1 MKYQNNAC
9 MIYLYMR
16 QINSNKGDYKMEDP
30 NKNVDPLAAL
40 INKHKAA
47 AEDAPTPN
55 ISTEPAAPT
64 IPDDEDIYGENDQ
77 QKEIEAEDRRRD
89 DERRAMAAEFEA
101 NKEANKKGIMPPDE
115 KDMSYHADAIGFQ
128 TEKLA
133 IVTTMINKVVAKYK
147 LISGGIPQDNM
158 TDNEGNVVLGQV
170 AVKGELTDLYER
182 NGDVITPEFEKIIL
196 DNWIM
201 PDGTFASDNIV
212 NGVVVDRTI
221 TPVTTDAPVSTD
233 NATAAPTTT
242 EPEKNPTIN
251 ITVEKDTPV
260 TVNVDES
267 ITANFAQTRQ
277 VDIVVKEVTEQEL
290 LRANIIENSNIEGII
305 TTYDAGINDVPVT
318 LPLSG
323 YRCVI
328 RAINWM
334 DFIKL
339 TAPSSNNPVDNELKK
354 WSVIYDHLKN
364 VSIGEFKDLEDFM
377 KKTKYQ
383 DRELLM
389 WGLLV
394 ATSDD
399 EENIEIRCGNPRCR
413 KPIKLKYRPR
423 NIYHLDETRIPK
435 WWTAAHNAAPGE
447 DAVKVFDSASGL
459 RKRYKLNK
467 TGIIVEINEPS
478 AYEFVTEKLP
488 LVNELYKRY
497 RPDGNMAE
505 MDPNDPTMM
514 EFDYLSANAMFV
526 SAMTIVRNEN
536 GKVKEYRFTDWES
549 IEEIITK
556 SLDAEDSS
564 ALLKIIEK
572 ARNNVSPVTFRIND
586 VTCDSCKQHIEYIP
600 INDIGSTL
608 LFQVSQRLSNTQI
621 NLIEMD

>member
-1 MKYQNNAC
+1 
-9 MIYLYMR
+9 MIYLY
-16 QINSNKGDYKMEDP
+16 NDTNKNLYKGAYKMDE
-30 NKNVDPLAAL
+30 NKNIDPLADL
-40 INKHKAA
+40 INRHKAA
-47 AEDAPTPN
+47 NGEAPTPN
-55 ISTEPAAPT
+55 ISTKPETPS
-64 IPDDEDIYGENDQ
+64 IPEDEDIYGENDQ
-77 QKEIEAEDRRRD
+77 QKEIEAEDAAREA
-89 DERRAMAAEFEA
+89 ERVALAAEQQA
-101 NKEANKKGIMPPDE
+101 TKEANKKGIMPPDE
-115 KDMSYHADAIGFQ
+115 KDMSYHADAIAFQ
-128 TEKLA
+128 TEKMA
-133 IVTTMINKVVAKYK
+133 IVTTMTNKVVAKYH

-158 TDNEGNVVLGQV
+158 VDSNGNVILGQI
-170 AVKGELTDLYER
+170 AMRGELIDLYER
-182 NGDVITPEFEKIIL
+182 DGDVITPEFEKMIL

-201 PDGTFASDNIV
+201 PDGTLASDNIV
-212 NGVVVDRTI
+212 NGVVVDSTMQSA
-221 TPVTTDAPVSTD
+221 TPATTENGTD
-233 NATAAPTTT
+233 TTSASNNDT
-242 EPEKNPTIN
+242 VKAEPEKNPTIN

-267 ITANFAQTRQ
+267 ITANFAKANQ
-277 VDIVVKEVTEQEL
+277 VDIVVKEVSEQEL
-290 LRANIIENSNIEGII
+290 LKANIIENSNIEGII
-305 TTYDAGINDVPVT
+305 TTYDAGINDVPLT

-354 WSVIYDHLKN
+354 WSVIYDHIKN

-413 KPIKLKYRPR
+413 KPIRLAYRPR
-423 NIYHLDETRIPK
+423 TIYHLDETNVPK
-435 WWTAAHNAAPGE
+435 WWTAAANAAPGE
-447 DAVKVFDSASGL
+447 DAVKVFDSAFGL
-459 RKRYKLNK
+459 RKRYRLNK
-467 TGIIVEINEPS
+467 TGIIVEVNEPS

-497 RPDGNMAE
+497 RPDGSMQD

-526 SAMTIVRNEN
+526 SAMTIVRSEN

-572 ARNNVSPVTFRIND
+572 ARSNVSPVSFRIND
-586 VTCDSCKQHIEYIP
+586 VTCDSCKQHIDYIP